1 MSVVNE
7 KEEVTYDEK
16 SSYVPARLAIEAM
29 RDNGYKNPAYAIAEL
44 IDNSIQAEANKV
56 ELLCAE
62 KEIIHSTRKTLN
74 LEQIAVLDN
83 GVGMEKDVLKM
94 ALQFGN
100 GTRLDRRKH
109 TGMGRFGMGLPA
121 SSISQCKRVDVWSW
135 TDGIENA
142 HCVYLDID
150 EIKAGSNITM
160 PEPEKIDIPSMWLE
174 QKSDFGQSGTLV
186 VWSKLDRVIWRKGK
200 TIIDNSEK
208 VIGRMYR
215 RFLSNDDVS
224 IRMMAFDMEGNKDG
238 NVVVDRKALPS
249 DPMYL
254 MEKTSCPEPFSDT
267 AMFRPYPN
275 DTDNKISIP
284 IQHNGETHHVIITL
298 SLAKDE
304 ARKTINAG
312 SLPHGKHAQT
322 NEGISIVRAGRELD
336 IDKSL
341 LISHDTTERWWG
353 VEIDFPPALDEIM
366 GVSNN
371 KQTARNLSMAL
382 QSVKD
387 IDDILS
393 KNGKTFT
400 THIDELEE
408 EGDPSAPLLSMCVK
422 IAGQLKLMREYIKK
436 QTKGIKGEPQ
446 SRHVDNPNSPEKRAS
461 DFTKERIA
469 SGKSGQ
475 SDIGETLPNEEKER
489 EIKRTLTETGFDD
502 DEASKI
508 AMVIA
513 ESEVKYHFESSA
525 FEGSAFFAVKPA
537 GGKILINLNV
547 RHPAYDNL
555 LEVFDEEDDA
565 ETDVEKL
572 QERLTRTKNGLK
584 LLLMAWAR
592 FEDELPDTAREDV
605 SDARQDWGRIARKF
619 LSENE

>member
-7 KEEVTYDEK
+7 NQQAIYDEK

-44 IDNSIQAEANKV
+44 IDNSIQAEATKV

-83 GVGMEKDVLKM
+83 GLGMEKDVLKM

-142 HCVYLDID
+142 HYVYLDID
-150 EIKAGSNITM
+150 EIKGGSNITM
-160 PEPEKIDIPSMWLE
+160 PEPEKVKIPSMWLE
-174 QKSDFGQSGTLV
+174 QGSDFGNSGTLV

-215 RFLSNDDVS
+215 RFLDSGEAS
-224 IRMMAFDMEGNKDG
+224 IRMMAFDMEGAKEDR
-238 NVVVDRKALPS
+238 VVVDRYALPN
-249 DPMYL
+249 DPVYL
-254 MEKTSCPEPFSDT
+254 MEKTSCPPPFTET

-275 DTDNKISIP
+275 EQDNKMVFP
-284 IQHNGETHHVIITL
+284 IYHNGENHSVTVTL

-304 ARKTINAG
+304 ARKMINAG
-312 SLPHGKHAQT
+312 SLPHGKHAQS
-322 NEGISIVRAGRELD
+322 NEGVSIVRAGRELD

-371 KQTARNLSMAL
+371 KQTARNLAMAL
-382 QSVKD
+382 QAVRD
-387 IDDILS
+387 IEDSLS
-393 KNGKTFT
+393 KSGKTFT
-400 THIDELEE
+400 AHIEELEE

-422 IAGQLKLMREYIKK
+422 IASQLKLMREYIKK
-436 QTKGIKGEPQ
+436 QTKGIKTEAQ
-446 SRHVDNPNSPEKRAS
+446 NRHVDNPNSPERRAS
-461 DFTKERIA
+461 DLTKERIA
-469 SGKSGQ
+469 SGNSGL
-475 SDIGETLPNEEKER
+475 SDEGEYLPKEEKQKQ
-489 EIKRTLTETGFDD
+489 IKKTLTETGFE
-502 DEASKI
+502 DEEAGAI
-508 AMVIA
+508 ATIIA

-525 FEGSAFFAVKPA
+525 FEGSAFFSVKPA
-537 GGKILINLNV
+537 GGKILINLNM
-547 RHPAYDNL
+547 RHPAYNNL
-555 LEVFDEEDDA
+555 LEVFDEEDDS
-565 ETDVEKL
+565 ETDVDNL
-572 QERLTRTKNGLK
+572 RERLIRTKNGLK

-592 FEDELPDTAREDV
+592 FEDELPDSSREEI

-619 LSENE
+619 LNEK

>member
-1 MSVVNE
+1 
-7 KEEVTYDEK
+7 
-16 SSYVPARLAIEAM
+16 
-29 RDNGYKNPAYAIAEL
+29 
-44 IDNSIQAEANKV
+44 
-56 ELLCAE
+56 
-62 KEIIHSTRKTLN
+62 
-74 LEQIAVLDN
+74 
-83 GVGMEKDVLKM
+83 
-94 ALQFGN
+94 
-100 GTRLDRRKH
+100 
-109 TGMGRFGMGLPA
+109 
-121 SSISQCKRVDVWSW
+121 
-135 TDGIENA
+135 
-142 HCVYLDID
+142 
-150 EIKAGSNITM
+150 
-160 PEPEKIDIPSMWLE
+160 
-174 QKSDFGQSGTLV
+174 
-186 VWSKLDRVIWRKGK
+186 
-200 TIIDNSEK
+200 
-208 VIGRMYR
+208 
-215 RFLSNDDVS
+215 
-224 IRMMAFDMEGNKDG
+224 
-238 NVVVDRKALPS
+238 
-249 DPMYL
+249 
-254 MEKTSCPEPFSDT
+254 
-267 AMFRPYPN
+267 
-275 DTDNKISIP
+275 
-284 IQHNGETHHVIITL
+284 
-298 SLAKDE
+298 
-304 ARKTINAG
+304 
-312 SLPHGKHAQT
+312 
-322 NEGISIVRAGRELD
+322 
-336 IDKSL
+336 
-341 LISHDTTERWWG
+341 
-353 VEIDFPPALDEIM
+353 
-366 GVSNN
+366 
-371 KQTARNLSMAL
+371 MAL